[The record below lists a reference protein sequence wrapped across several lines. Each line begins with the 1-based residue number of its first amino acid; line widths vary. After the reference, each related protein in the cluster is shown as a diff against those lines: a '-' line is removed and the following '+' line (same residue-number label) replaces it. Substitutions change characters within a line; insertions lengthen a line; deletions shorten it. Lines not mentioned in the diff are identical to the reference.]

1 MEKNNRILIV
11 DDERI
16 NLENIS
22 HILLQEGYEITTACN
37 GRSAIEK
44 IEQDYFDL
52 IITDLK
58 MDDVDGVQ
66 VMAAAK
72 NRLPDAEVI
81 VVTGYATVNAAVEIM
96 ASGAFYFLSK
106 PIKLHE
112 LLLLVKK
119 ALEKGTLKNEIIRLK
134 QQIEGTKW
142 ASRFIGHNPAIL
154 KLHDS
159 ILQIAQ
165 LHSNVIIAGETG
177 TGKEL
182 VARLIHEFGPRAHKR
197 FLSINCA
204 ALHEELV
211 LNELFGHEKDA
222 FPGAGR
228 SRQGLLE
235 MADGGI
241 ILFDEIGEMP
251 LSAQIKLLR
260 VLQEKKLLRV
270 GGTREIA
277 VDIRILASTSL
288 DLQKEIKA
296 GRFRKDLYYRL
307 NVISLHIPPLR
318 QRMDDIPLLVRHI
331 LSRHPGSTGS
341 ITSISPEA
349 LAVLH
354 RYDYPGNVRELE
366 NIIEYAQALCN
377 DTVVQP
383 SHLPPELNDLS
394 LQSPSGLPGDNQAR
408 NLEKNEREHIL
419 SVLQSVSG
427 NKTKAAKL
435 LGIDRVSLWRK
446 LKKFD
451 DNGIMT
457 VKTE

>member
-22 HILLQEGYEITTACN
+22 HILLQEGYEITTASN

-58 MDDVDGVQ
+58 MGDVDGVQ
-66 VMAAAK
+66 VMVAAK

-81 VVTGYATVNAAVEIM
+81 VITGYATVNAAVEIM

-119 ALEKGTLKNEIIRLK
+119 ALEKGALKNEIIRLK
-134 QQIEGTKW
+134 QQIEGKKW
-142 ASRFIGHNPAIL
+142 ASRFIGNNPAIL
-154 KLHDS
+154 KLHES

-204 ALHEELV
+204 GLSEELV

-241 ILFDEIGEMP
+241 VLLNEIGEMP
-251 LSAQIKLLR
+251 LAAQLRLLP
-260 VLQEKKLLRV
+260 VLQQKRLLRV

-277 VDIRILASTSL
+277 IDIRILASTSL

-307 NVISLHIPPLR
+307 NIISLHIPPLR
-318 QRMDDIPLLVRHI
+318 QRKDDIPLLVRHV
-331 LSRHPGSTGS
+331 LSRYPDANGN
-341 ITSISPEA
+341 ITSITPEA
-349 LAVLH
+349 LAILR

-366 NIIEYAQALCN
+366 NIIEYAQAFCGN
-377 DTVVQP
+377 SVIQP
-383 SHLPPELNDLS
+383 SHLPLGLNSLS
-394 LQSPSGLPGDNQAR
+394 PHASSVPGDAR
-408 NLEKNEREHIL
+408 NLEDNEREHIL
-419 SVLQSVSG
+419 SVLHSVAG

-446 LKKFD
+446 LKKID
-451 DNGIMT
+451 GNDISPPG
-457 VKTE
+457 

>member
-58 MDDVDGVQ
+58 MGDVDGIQ

-81 VVTGYATVNAAVEIM
+81 VITGYATVNAAVEIM

-112 LLLLVKK
+112 MLLLVKK
-119 ALEKGTLKNEIIRLK
+119 ALEKGALKNEIIRLK
-134 QQIEGTKW
+134 QQIEEKKW
-142 ASRFIGHNPAIL
+142 ASRFIGNNPAIL

-165 LHSNVIIAGETG
+165 LHSNVIISGETG

-204 ALHEELV
+204 GLQEELV

-241 ILFDEIGEMP
+241 VLLDEIGEMP
-251 LSAQIKLLR
+251 LSAQNKLLR
-260 VLQEKKLLRV
+260 VLQDKRLLRI

-277 VDIRILASTSL
+277 IDIRILASTSL

-318 QRMDDIPLLVRHI
+318 QRKDDIPLLARHV
-331 LSRHPGSTGS
+331 LSRYPDTNGNVKS
-341 ITSISPEA
+341 IAPEA
-349 LAVLH
+349 LTILQG
-354 RYDYPGNVRELE
+354 YDYPGNVRELE
-366 NIIEYAQALCN
+366 NIIEYAQAFCSNLVI
-377 DTVVQP
+377 DP
-383 SHLPPELNDLS
+383 SHLPSGLNGIS
-394 LQSPSGLPGDNQAR
+394 LQASSGLPGDAR
-408 NLEKNEREHIL
+408 NLEENEREHIL
-419 SVLQSVSG
+419 SVLQSVAG
-427 NKTKAAKL
+427 NKTKAARL

-446 LKKFD
+446 LKKID
-451 DNGIMT
+451 ENDISTMG
-457 VKTE
+457 

>member
-22 HILLQEGYEITTACN
+22 HILLQEGYEITTAGN
-37 GRSAIEK
+37 GRTAIEK

-58 MDDVDGVQ
+58 MGDVDGVQ

-96 ASGAFYFLSK
+96 ANGAFYFLSK
-106 PIKLHE
+106 PIQLHE

-134 QQIEGTKW
+134 QQIEGKKW

-165 LHSNVIIAGETG
+165 LHSNVIISGETG
-177 TGKEL
+177 TGKEM

-241 ILFDEIGEMP
+241 VLLDEIGEMP
-251 LSAQIKLLR
+251 LPAQVRLLR
-260 VLQEKKLLRV
+260 VLQEKRLYRV
-270 GGTREIA
+270 GGTRQIA
-277 VDIRILASTSL
+277 IDIRILASTSL
-288 DLQKEIKA
+288 DLPKEIKA

-318 QRMDDIPLLVRHI
+318 QRKDDIPLLVRHV
-331 LSRHPGSTGS
+331 LSKHPDANGN
-341 ITSISPEA
+341 ITAIAPES
-349 LAVLH
+349 LAALH
-354 RYDYPGNVRELE
+354 RYEYPGNVRELE

-377 DTVVQP
+377 NAVITLA
-383 SHLPPELNDLS
+383 HLPLGLNGLHPHAS
-394 LQSPSGLPGDNQAR
+394 SGLSDDNHGR
-408 NLEKNEREHIL
+408 NLEENEREHIM
-419 SVLQSVSG
+419 SVLQSVDG

-451 DNGIMT
+451 DNGIPT